1 MIKINKILKQI
12 CDNGMYLCVSINSLK
27 FRKMKKVVLLC
38 TLAVLMF
45 ACKST
50 SVTSTNPDRKAQVAI
65 KGNWVISSVSYP
77 GSEYI
82 KVNTFQL
89 ADSEC
94 FVGSTWKFVSNNN
107 KGNMALTKA
116 NCVAFSSPI
125 TWFVNNDGQFILKIL
140 DAGEKA
146 RKVRDGYILHLAN
159 QSETSFQL
167 IDKINVGGKMTD
179 VVYQFQK
186 VN

>member
-1 MIKINKILKQI
+1 
-12 CDNGMYLCVSINSLK
+12 
-27 FRKMKKVVLLC
+27 MKKIILVC
-38 TLAVLMF
+38 AIAVLMF

-50 SVTSTNPDRKAQVAI
+50 SATSTKTDRKSQVAI
-65 KGNWVISSVSYP
+65 KGDWVISSVTYP
-77 GSEYI
+77 GSQYV
-82 KVNTFQL
+82 KVNSFQL

-107 KGNMALTKA
+107 KGTMALTKT

-125 TWFVNNDGQFILKIL
+125 TWFVNDQGQFVLKVL

-146 RKVRDGYILHLAN
+146 RKVRDGYILGLAN
-159 QSETSFQL
+159 QKETSFQL
-167 IDKINVGGKMTD
+167 VDKIDVAGKMTD

-186 VN
+186 TN

>member
-1 MIKINKILKQI
+1 
-12 CDNGMYLCVSINSLK
+12 
-27 FRKMKKVVLLC
+27 MKKIVLLC
-38 TLAVLMF
+38 ILAISML

-50 SVTSTNPDRKAQVAI
+50 SITSTNTDRKSQVGI
-65 KGNWVISSVSYP
+65 KGNWVISSVTYP
-77 GSEYI
+77 GSQYI
-82 KVNTFQL
+82 KVNSFQI

-94 FVGSTWKFVSNNN
+94 FEGSTWKFISNNN

-116 NCVAFSSPI
+116 GCTSFSSPI
-125 TWFVNNDGQFILKIL
+125 TWFINKEGQFVLKVL
-140 DAGEKA
+140 DAGIKA
-146 RKVRDGYILHLAN
+146 KKVREGYILNVAN

-167 IDKINVGGKMTD
+167 IDKIDVGGKMTD

>member
-1 MIKINKILKQI
+1 
-12 CDNGMYLCVSINSLK
+12 
-27 FRKMKKVVLLC
+27 MKKVILLC

-50 SVTSTNPDRKAQVAI
+50 SATGTNTDRKSQVAM
-65 KGNWVISSVSYP
+65 KGNWAISSVTYP
-77 GSEYI
+77 GSQYV
-82 KVNTFQL
+82 KVNTFQI

-94 FVGSTWKFVSNNN
+94 FVGSNWKFVSNNN
-107 KGNMALTKA
+107 KGTMALTKA
-116 NCVAFSSPI
+116 NCMTFSSPI
-125 TWFVNNDGQFILKIL
+125 TWFINKEGQFVLKVL
-140 DAGEKA
+140 NAGEKA
-146 RKVRDGYILHLAN
+146 RKVREGYVLNVAN
-159 QSETSFQL
+159 QTESSFQL

>member
-1 MIKINKILKQI
+1 MKHIDRNQ
-12 CDNGMYLCVSINSLK
+12 MYLCVSINSLK
-27 FRKMKKVVLLC
+27 FREMKKVILLC

-50 SVTSTNPDRKAQVAI
+50 SATSTNTDTKAQVAM
-65 KGNWVISSVSYP
+65 KGNWEITSVTYP
-77 GSEYI
+77 GSQYI
-82 KVNTFQL
+82 KVETFQL
-89 ADSEC
+89 ADSDC
-94 FVGSTWKFVSNNN
+94 FVGSKWKFISNNN

-125 TWFVNNDGQFILKIL
+125 TWFVNKNGQFVLKVL

-146 RKVRDGYILHLAN
+146 RKVKDGYILTLAN
-159 QSETSFQL
+159 QTQTSFQL
-167 IDKINVGGKMTD
+167 VDKIDVGGKMTD